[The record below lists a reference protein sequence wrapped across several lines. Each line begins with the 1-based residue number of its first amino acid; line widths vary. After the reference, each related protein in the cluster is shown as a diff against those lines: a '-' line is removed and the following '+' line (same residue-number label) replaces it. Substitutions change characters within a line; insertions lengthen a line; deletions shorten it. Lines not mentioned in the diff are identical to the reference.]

1 MMFPPLVDS
10 FGRVHT
16 SLRVSVTDACNIRC
30 RYCMPEFV
38 KGFLAQDQLLSFEA
52 IERIVQVL
60 AKSGIKKVRLTGGE
74 PLMRPNLGQLVKR
87 LANIEGLEQIA
98 MTTNGMLLP
107 PIVRE

>member
-1 MMFPPLVDS
+1 
-10 FGRVHT
+10 
-16 SLRVSVTDACNIRC
+16 
-30 RYCMPEFV
+30 MPEFV